1 MGQTR
6 SLSGLFSSFARY
18 NDKYRTIN
26 RKSVDGVHGIR
37 TRGGRMEGA
46 DESTE
51 LWQLHSSLRF
61 CSSTFLCLVVDV
73 GWLVMPCHFFLVF
86 KKEKKNFQ
94 LSKKKNLL
102 DLRPEKR

>member
-61 CSSTFLCLVVDV
+61 CSSTF
-73 GWLVMPCHFFLVF
+73 
-86 KKEKKNFQ
+86 
-94 LSKKKNLL
+94 
-102 DLRPEKR
+102 